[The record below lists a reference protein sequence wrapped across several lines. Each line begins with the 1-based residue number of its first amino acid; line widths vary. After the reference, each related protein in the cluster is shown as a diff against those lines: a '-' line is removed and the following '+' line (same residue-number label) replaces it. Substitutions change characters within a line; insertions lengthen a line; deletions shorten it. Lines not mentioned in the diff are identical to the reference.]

1 VRRAAESKQE
11 EYRRAAAAR
20 QQQEQESQKRGGG
33 GILSALLLGDDEDDR
48 EDSLSS
54 VATAEKKEE
63 WFDFLSDRPPAA
75 SSPAAEPAEAP
86 RQKSDSDWFGWGKAR
101 EGKAVR
107 ADWFASF
114 GTSAADGPP
123 AGSDVAVGESAA
135 EELSFS
141 AAAEE
146 AGTLIEEKKVK
157 EEADWFSWFQPKGES
172 GRDADV
178 PGTAVGASAPTAA
191 VEEAP
196 TTAAEPAPTEPA
208 EKQPEAEPQKPRPS
222 VLGKLFGSVPA
233 VSVDIPKP
241 LGAER
246 IKPDAV
252 VEKPRPVVLEKPE
265 PAVVEKPKPAAIV
278 EPPPKKEDRR
288 AAAVEVGAPPA
299 VIAPEMSTYV
309 LPDPKKLFWGG
320 EDAVFV
326 RGRTFGVFD
335 GVSGADKLD
344 GLPLY
349 SITLAREMKS
359 RVGVDGLQV
368 KDMVDLLSESVEV
381 ANQRATGASTALVG
395 SIGEDG
401 VLQVLNVGDSTAVVV
416 RENKVVARTREINHF
431 YECPYQFS
439 TSSPDRP
446 RDGTRLR
453 LALKRGDVIIAGS
466 DGVFD
471 NLEEEQILDE
481 LRKSPKKASVIAKRV
496 SDLSRRVSQN
506 PKAVTPFSRL
516 ALQKKNPDYP
526 DGVGGKVDDVCCVA
540 ICYG

>member
-1 VRRAAESKQE
+1 
-11 EYRRAAAAR
+11 
-20 QQQEQESQKRGGG
+20 
-33 GILSALLLGDDEDDR
+33 
-48 EDSLSS
+48 
-54 VATAEKKEE
+54 
-63 WFDFLSDRPPAA
+63 
-75 SSPAAEPAEAP
+75 
-86 RQKSDSDWFGWGKAR
+86 
-101 EGKAVR
+101 
-107 ADWFASF
+107 
-114 GTSAADGPP
+114 
-123 AGSDVAVGESAA
+123 
-135 EELSFS
+135 
-141 AAAEE
+141 
-146 AGTLIEEKKVK
+146 
-157 EEADWFSWFQPKGES
+157 
-172 GRDADV
+172 
-178 PGTAVGASAPTAA
+178 
-191 VEEAP
+191 
-196 TTAAEPAPTEPA
+196 
-208 EKQPEAEPQKPRPS
+208 
-222 VLGKLFGSVPA
+222 VLGKLFGSAPA
-233 VSVDIPKP
+233 ISVDIPKP

-246 IKPDAV
+246 IKPGAV
-252 VEKPRPVVLEKPE
+252 VEKPRPVVLEKAE

-278 EPPPKKEDRR
+278 EPPPKKEEGRV
-288 AAAVEVGAPPA
+288 AVVEGAPPA
-299 VIAPEMSTYV
+299 LIAPEMSTYV

-326 RGRTFGVFD
+326 RGRSFGVFD
-335 GVSGADKLD
+335 GVSGAEKLD

-349 SITLAREMKS
+349 SITLAQEMKS

-368 KDMVDLLSESVEV
+368 KDMVELLSESVEV
-381 ANQRATGASTALVG
+381 ANRRATGASTALVG

-453 LALKRGDVIIAGS
+453 LALKRGDVVIAGS

-471 NLEEEQILDE
+471 NLEEEQIVDE
-481 LRKSPKKASVIAKRV
+481 LRKSPRKASVIAKRV